1 MPNLS
6 SRRCKHLPLVLASML
21 ALGGA
26 TPGVLAS
33 PAADEADAR
42 AAAGHVRAGDGQ
54 GAAATSADGKG
65 AATTS
70 PVGKAAPTAVP
81 AAGGQARKPAQAG
94 QQAANPLKVAFVL
107 TTTPDASGWTM
118 SHEAAI
124 AAMREQLGDRVAI
137 TLRDNVPDA
146 EADKV
151 FRELAVAGNRLI
163 IGTGATYRGVM
174 QRLAVEF
181 PEVRW
186 EVIGLEHS
194 AGNLRTFAPRSYEG
208 TYLAGVLAGKL
219 TETDTLG
226 FIATVPIP
234 EIIRNI
240 NAFALGAQSVNP
252 SARVKVAWINGWVDP
267 VRETEAAQSLID
279 SGADVL
285 LPNTATANPLKVAE
299 RAGKHVFGW
308 GADMAKAAPKAY
320 VGTVAFNWTDHY
332 VQSAR
337 QVIDRR
343 WKPAS
348 SWEGVRSGRVDLVGL
363 SPRLPPAVLA
373 AVEEKRKALAKG
385 SLQIWKGPLVTA
397 DDRELL
403 ASGKVGDDAFL
414 GSMMS
419 YVKGVEGQVPS
430 GK

>member
-1 MPNLS
+1 MLS
-6 SRRCKHLPLVLASML
+6 SRRCKHLPLALVSML
-21 ALGGA
+21 ALA
-26 TPGVLAS
+26 CTAPGVRAADQAQPGHAQDGRAPS
-33 PAADEADAR
+33 PASVAVDK
-42 AAAGHVRAGDGQ
+42 AAA
-54 GAAATSADGKG
+54 AAD
-65 AATTS
+65 
-70 PVGKAAPTAVP
+70 KAADKPGGDRAVS
-81 AAGGQARKPAQAG
+81 
-94 QQAANPLKVAFVL
+94 PLKVAFVL
-107 TTTPDASGWTM
+107 TTTPDGSGWSM

-124 AAMREQLGDRVAI
+124 AGMREQLGDQVAI

-151 FRELAVAGNRLI
+151 FRELAQAGNRLI
-163 IGTGATYRGVM
+163 IGTGATYRSVM

-186 EVIGLEHS
+186 EVVGLGHA

-208 TYLAGVLAGKL
+208 TYLAGVVAGKL

-234 EIIRNI
+234 EVIRNI

-252 SARVKVAWINGWVDP
+252 SARVKVAWINGWVDQ

-299 RAGKHVFGW
+299 RAGKYVFGW

-320 VGTVAFNWTDHY
+320 VGTVAFNWTDYY
-332 VQSAR
+332 VQSVR
-337 QVIDRR
+337 QVIDGR
-343 WKPAS
+343 WKATG
-348 SWEGVRSGRVDLVGL
+348 SWEGVKAGRVGL
-363 SPRLPPAVLA
+363 TNLSSRLPEAVRGVLDD
-373 AVEEKRKALAKG
+373 KRKALASG
-385 SLQIWKGPLVTA
+385 SLQIWKGPLVSA

-403 ASGKVGDDAFL
+403 PRGKVGDDAFL
-414 GSMMS
+414 GSLMS